1 MCIASPKHAGDFPP
15 LVYNYRAADTARDV
29 KRRGEYLCVVR
40 FGPLSAKKW
49 DRRTVYVIANLR
61 FLVFQEARMSTS
73 NATNGSDV
81 NSNTSGTAN
90 PVFIGTDNRCCF
102 CLTLRT
108 GSVIVGVVNAL
119 VSTLL
124 FSW

>member
-1 MCIASPKHAGDFPP
+1 MGAGWARPPDQCITI
-15 LVYNYRAADTARDV
+15 VARRPRPFFFLGSGGV
-29 KRRGEYLCVVR
+29 GV
-40 FGPLSAKKW
+40 
-49 DRRTVYVIANLR
+49 TV
-61 FLVFQEARMSTS
+61 
-73 NATNGSDV
+73 G
-81 NSNTSGTAN
+81 N

>member
-1 MCIASPKHAGDFPP
+1 MSASA
-15 LVYNYRAADTARDV
+15 
-29 KRRGEYLCVVR
+29 
-40 FGPLSAKKW
+40 
-49 DRRTVYVIANLR
+49 
-61 FLVFQEARMSTS
+61 
-73 NATNGSDV
+73 ATNASGGGDANSGS
-81 NSNTSGTAN
+81 SASSGGSGAN

-102 CLTLRT
+102 CLTLRFFFSFKDVYFIVYTIYMMLYKSLTLRT

>member
-1 MCIASPKHAGDFPP
+1 MNLHCSCGLSKCSFLTRLPGCSLAG
-15 LVYNYRAADTARDV
+15 
-29 KRRGEYLCVVR
+29 
-40 FGPLSAKKW
+40 
-49 DRRTVYVIANLR
+49 
-61 FLVFQEARMSTS
+61 RMSTS
-73 NATNGSDV
+73 AATNGGSDA
-81 NSNTSGTAN
+81 NSGTSGTANN

>member
-1 MCIASPKHAGDFPP
+1 MSASA
-15 LVYNYRAADTARDV
+15 
-29 KRRGEYLCVVR
+29 
-40 FGPLSAKKW
+40 
-49 DRRTVYVIANLR
+49 
-61 FLVFQEARMSTS
+61 
-73 NATNGSDV
+73 ATNASSGGDANSGS
-81 NSNTSGTAN
+81 SSSGGSAAN

>member
-1 MCIASPKHAGDFPP
+1 
-15 LVYNYRAADTARDV
+15 
-29 KRRGEYLCVVR
+29 
-40 FGPLSAKKW
+40 
-49 DRRTVYVIANLR
+49 
-61 FLVFQEARMSTS
+61 MSS
-73 NATNGSDV
+73 SIATNGNSDA
-81 NSNTSGTAN
+81 NSGTSGGVGVTLGN

>member
-15 LVYNYRAADTARDV
+15 LVYNYRAADTARNV
-29 KRRGEYLCVVR
+29 KRRGEYLCVLR

-73 NATNGSDV
+73 NATNGSDA

-102 CLTLRT
+102 CLIDYYSLP
-108 GSVIVGVVNAL
+108 
-119 VSTLL
+119 
-124 FSW
+124 

>member
-1 MCIASPKHAGDFPP
+1 MKGAPRVTLGAGPITCAP
-15 LVYNYRAADTARDV
+15 V
-29 KRRGEYLCVVR
+29 
-40 FGPLSAKKW
+40 
-49 DRRTVYVIANLR
+49 
-61 FLVFQEARMSTS
+61 
-73 NATNGSDV
+73 
-81 NSNTSGTAN
+81 TSGTAN